1 MLSMRIFVRVLYF
14 FIPKPERIISLES
27 SADSGLSGSFR
38 CGTVVVAGEEINY
51 ANNLKHLRR
60 AKVDTSALFRT
71 DSVSIVGN
79 RNNLNFLSCFY
90 VDIC

>member
-1 MLSMRIFVRVLYF
+1 MLSMRIFDRVLYF

-51 ANNLKHLRR
+51 ANNLKRISGEPRSTRPPCFALI
-60 AKVDTSALFRT
+60 ASA
-71 DSVSIVGN
+71 
-79 RNNLNFLSCFY
+79 
-90 VDIC
+90 